1 MQRKD
6 LENLIGEKEMDNLFL
21 SVCSKCKTKTPHR
34 IKNIRVKRG
43 VKLICLLCDK
53 IQSRYRNVRDLEVYS
68 NETKLECASELV
80 ENTNVASTPT
90 QSQISEV
97 NDGRE

>member
-1 MQRKD
+1 MNGMY
-6 LENLIGEKEMDNLFL
+6 LANCL
-21 SVCSKCKTKTPHR
+21 KCNKKTPHR
-34 IKNIRVKRG
+34 IKSIRVKRG

-68 NETKLECASELV
+68 NETKIECASELV